1 MALQNVSWR
10 KCGSFRCIIDL
21 GGNKM
26 KMNNNVYDVLK
37 WIALI
42 LLPALATFYSAIAAV
57 WNLPYTEQV
66 VGTITAVDTLLG
78 TLLKISSDNYKKQE
92 D

>member
-1 MALQNVSWR
+1 
-10 KCGSFRCIIDL
+10 
-21 GGNKM
+21 M

-42 LLPALATFYSAIAAV
+42 LLPAMATFYAAIAAV
-57 WNLPYTEQV
+57 WGLPYTEQV

-78 TLLKISSDNYKKQE
+78 TLLKVSSDNYKKQE
-92 D
+92 G